1 MSLPSQSSAS
11 GHADASSGNAC
22 NRFIQKLSAA
32 TILSED
38 EQQALAELCGKV
50 RIVEAKRDIIRDGEN
65 PGHVHIVLEGWAARY
80 KVLADGSRQ
89 ITAFLL
95 PGDICDLHITIL
107 SQMDHG
113 IVALTDARVAYVP
126 HQEMEDLPINRPQ
139 LGRALWRA
147 TLIDEAVLR
156 SWLVN
161 VGRRDAEK
169 RIANLFCELHARL
182 SLVGLVHDGQFT
194 LPLTQEVI
202 ADATALTAVHVNR
215 TLQKL
220 RGDGL
225 IILQGRELT
234 IMDLGALA
242 RLGGFDPN
250 YLHRQRLRQL

>member
-1 MSLPSQSSAS
+1 MSPCPQSSQTDNVEAS
-11 GHADASSGNAC
+11 PGAAC
-22 NRFIQKLSAA
+22 SRFIQKLSAA
-32 TILSED
+32 TNLSDD
-38 EQQALAELCGKV
+38 EQQALTELCAKV
-50 RIVEAKRDIIRDGEN
+50 RTVEAKRDIIRDGEN

-107 SQMDHG
+107 SEMDHG
-113 IVALTDARVAYVP
+113 IVALTDTRVAYVP
-126 HQEMEDLPINRPQ
+126 HQVMENLPINRPQ

-194 LPLTQEVI
+194 LPLTQDVI

-234 IMDLGALA
+234 ITNLAALA

-250 YLHRQRLRQL
+250 YLHRERLRQL

>member
-1 MSLPSQSSAS
+1 MAHPALPA
-11 GHADASSGNAC
+11 
-22 NRFIQKLSAA
+22 NRFIQNCRRDH
-32 TILSED
+32 IVRGR
-38 EQQALAELCGKV
+38 QQALAELGGKV
-50 RIVEAKRDIIRDGEN
+50 GVVEAKRDVIRDGEN

-126 HQEMEDLPINRPQ
+126 HQVMEDLPINRPQ

-169 RIANLFCELHARL
+169 RIANLFCALHARL
-182 SLVGLVHDGQFT
+182 SLVGLR
-194 LPLTQEVI
+194 
-202 ADATALTAVHVNR
+202 A
-215 TLQKL
+215 
-220 RGDGL
+220 
-225 IILQGRELT
+225 
-234 IMDLGALA
+234 
-242 RLGGFDPN
+242 
-250 YLHRQRLRQL
+250 